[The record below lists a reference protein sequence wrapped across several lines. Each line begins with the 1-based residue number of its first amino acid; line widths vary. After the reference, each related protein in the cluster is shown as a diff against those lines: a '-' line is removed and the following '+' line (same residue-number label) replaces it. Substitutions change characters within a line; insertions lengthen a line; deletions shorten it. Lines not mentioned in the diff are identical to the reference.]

1 MKMGQFVILGEGTYG
16 QVLLARHKTE
26 GHLLAIKL
34 VKADEYVLEDTLKE
48 ASLGMLLNKTNATS
62 KCYGVVFTHI
72 DGKHAPVG
80 MVHGFIG
87 DPSSF
92 ESFTVDKIINTK
104 EERDAMTTMHC
115 LQLVHDLA
123 KCVEAIHKLGILCT
137 DLKENNI
144 MASKDSRSRWNI
156 KVIDFGMATYKTDKA
171 PLTFP
176 KRMHTYMHERH
187 PHVPLDYF
195 SSGVCAPSTDVFAI
209 GYIADMVSKVICR
222 SSSLRLLAKAC
233 MQVIPTHRPSL
244 KQLLKNVTE
253 LMEMESIKDSKE
265 SKRSR
270 IPPGM
275 TAEEDEKRR
284 DDRNKRR
291 RRLRAD

>member
-1 MKMGQFVILGEGTYG
+1 M
-16 QVLLARHKTE
+16 LLARNKNQ

-34 VKADEYVLEDTLKE
+34 IKAYEGYVLKDTLKE
-48 ASLGMLLNKTNATS
+48 ASLGMLLNNTNATH

-87 DPSSF
+87 SSF
-92 ESFTVDKIINTK
+92 ESFTINKMLDTR

-115 LQLVHDLA
+115 LQLVHDLVM
-123 KCVEAIHKLGILCT
+123 CVKSIHKLGILCT
-137 DLKENNI
+137 NIKENNV
-144 MASKDSRSRWNI
+144 MVTKDSKGSWKIRI
-156 KVIDFGMATYKTDKA
+156 IYFGMATYKTTKA

-176 KRMHTYMHERH
+176 KIMHAYLQKHH
-187 PHVPLDYF
+187 PHVPFEYF
-195 SSGVCAPSTDVFAI
+195 SSGLCAPSTDVFAI
-209 GYIADMVSKVICR
+209 GYLVQRVSKVICR
-222 SSSLRLLAKAC
+222 SSYLRLLGVAC
-233 MQVIPTHRPSL
+233 MRSQPTHRPSL
-244 KQLLKNVTE
+244 KQLQKDVAE
-253 LMEMESIKDSKE
+253 LIELERSKYSKG

-284 DDRNKRR
+284 NDRNKRR